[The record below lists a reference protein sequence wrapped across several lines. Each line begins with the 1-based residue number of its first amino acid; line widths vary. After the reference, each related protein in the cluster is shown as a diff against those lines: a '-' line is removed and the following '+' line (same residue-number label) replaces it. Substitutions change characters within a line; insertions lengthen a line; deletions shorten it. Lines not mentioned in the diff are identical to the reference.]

1 MIKDAK
7 ILLSVVNTYLRD
19 GKGSLEDFAYENNCE
34 IAEIHNALNGI
45 GYYYNE
51 SLNKFILK

>member
-1 MIKDAK
+1 MIKDSK
-7 ILLSVVNTYLRD
+7 ILLSVVNTFLRD

-45 GYYYNE
+45 IY
-51 SLNKFILK
+51 L